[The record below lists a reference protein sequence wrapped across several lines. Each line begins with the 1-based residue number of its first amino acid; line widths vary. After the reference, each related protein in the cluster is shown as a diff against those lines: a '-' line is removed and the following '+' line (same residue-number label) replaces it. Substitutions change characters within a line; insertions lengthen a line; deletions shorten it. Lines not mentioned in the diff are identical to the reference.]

1 VVLPLP
7 PSPRPD
13 DFADL
18 PRIRPFTDFELDPVD
33 PPAKDEPAY
42 TGRRRRPDDEDE
54 GGAGRHASP
63 GDGATRRHRRAEEG
77 GDDDLLARLLAR
89 EHH

>member
-1 VVLPLP
+1 MLPLQ
-7 PSPRPD
+7 PSPHPD

-18 PRIRPFTDFELDPVD
+18 PRIRPFTDFELDPIAA
-33 PPAKDEPAY
+33 PAKDAPAY

-54 GGAGRHASP
+54 ASSGRHASP

-77 GDDDLLARLLAR
+77 GDDLLARLLAR
-89 EHH
+89 EGH